1 MITVQDV
8 VAFLQQKAPF
18 ETAEEWDNVGLL
30 IGDATAQVT
39 TVYVA
44 LDITD
49 EVIDNALAIGAD
61 LIVSHHPVIFDPL
74 KTVLAHSVPHRL
86 VKNGLSAVCM
96 HTNLDK
102 CTGGVNDTLAAA
114 LGLTDVQVG
123 PDGMCR
129 IGRLPDS
136 MTGELFAKHCTKVLG
151 TAVKAHLG
159 TATVQTVALCGGSGG
174 ELVLPLL
181 KTADAAVTAEIKHHE
196 WLGVS
201 PEKTVIDG
209 GHFETEVGV
218 AAVLTAWLQAEFPAL
233 TVILGNQTP
242 PYRTIAKD

>member
-1 MITVQDV
+1 MITVQNIV
-8 VAFLQQKAPF
+8 TFLQQKAPF

-30 IGDATAQVT
+30 VGDATAEVS

-49 EVIDNALAIGAD
+49 EVIDNALAVGAQ
-61 LIVSHHPVIFDPL
+61 LIVSHHPVIFDPV
-74 KTVLAHSVPHRL
+74 KTMLANRIPYRL
-86 VKNGLSAVCM
+86 VKSDLSAVCM

-102 CTGGVNDTLAAA
+102 CQGGVNDTLAAA
-114 LGLTDVQVG
+114 LGLTDVQIA

-129 IGRLPDS
+129 IGRLPEP
-136 MTGELFAKHCTKVLG
+136 MTGEGFAKRCAAVLNTSVKMHVG
-151 TAVKAHLG
+151 TAD
-159 TATVQTVALCGGSGG
+159 VQTVALCGGSGS

-181 KTADAAVTAEIKHHE
+181 EQADAALTAEIKHHE
-196 WLGVS
+196 WLGLS

-218 AAVLTAWLQAEFPAL
+218 AAVLTEWLQAEFPAI
-233 TVILGNQTP
+233 TVVLGEQTP
-242 PYRTIAKD
+242 PYQTLIKD